1 MQLVDL
7 LRRITT
13 SAATPA
19 TSSRREA
26 LSAPRGIVAE
36 TKGNHPRGATIV
48 PEKRNRPEPIIDDE
62 DIDLDAEVIHVG
74 DGVRL
79 TDELTD
85 ELSR

>member
-1 MQLVDL
+1 M
-7 LRRITT
+7 
-13 SAATPA
+13 
-19 TSSRREA
+19 
-26 LSAPRGIVAE
+26 
-36 TKGNHPRGATIV
+36 